1 MVCRCYNEKTI
12 YLDLI
17 DHMVCMDIEVRLNAC
32 FCFFNFFFVFS
43 IFFLFLWLF
52 NEGVTFILL
61 VFVDLIQC

>member
-32 FCFFNFFFVFS
+32 FCFFNFFFC
-43 IFFLFLWLF
+43 FFNFF
-52 NEGVTFILL
+52 
-61 VFVDLIQC
+61 FVSLAF

>member
-32 FCFFNFFFVFS
+32 FCFFNFF
-43 IFFLFLWLF
+43 LFLWLF

-61 VFVDLIQC
+61 VFVDLRQC